1 MAEHK
6 DNQMDSLCGS
16 FNDRD
21 DFNRKAIAEN
31 LIKLLTSNDI
41 NISPMVIDGGWG
53 TGKSEFCLKTIS
65 LIKDSYLHDYH
76 VVYVDAFKSDHTGE
90 PLLSLLG
97 EIISTCCPEQKQN
110 DFIDKMGKAAGFL
123 LKKVSKA
130 AIHYVVKES
139 CDDLHEEFQEALNG
153 TSDSIIDYSVNALL
167 KDQVESEKK
176 LKTLQ
181 DSLREISND
190 KKIIIF
196 IDELDRCR
204 PDYAIDMLETIKH
217 VFNIDKIKIVLVANI
232 EQLTVAINHR
242 YGNNVVS
249 THRYLEKFIKY
260 KVNLPQTLQSNT
272 GRVSSS
278 LRYFNYLI
286 RKSILLNE
294 TWGALSQKVEGLL
307 SELIEI
313 HNISLRQIEKLV
325 LSLEVY
331 KSSYPEDSVTNNE
344 WNKCFILFCHLLYIL
359 NPDLA
364 NNIKYK
370 KFEDDELARFLGL
383 YSDSPKE
390 FKYDIDAS
398 LKAREALLF
407 AFLKF
412 CDSGYRKYQI
422 YNSDILLR
430 LFFKEFCNPCSVG
443 FNPFGSGGFDEFLME
458 MDKLSLNFSR

>member
-1 MAEHK
+1 
-6 DNQMDSLCGS
+6 MDSLCGS
-16 FNDRD
+16 FNERD

-65 LIKDSYLHDYH
+65 LIKDSYRHDYH

-139 CDDLHEEFQEALNG
+139 CDDLHDEFQEALSD

-181 DSLREISND
+181 DSLIEISND

-249 THRYLEKFIKY
+249 THKYLEKFIKY
-260 KVNLPQTLQSNT
+260 KVNLPQILHSNT

-294 TWGALSQKVEGLL
+294 AWGTLSQKVEELL

-313 HNISLRQIEKLV
+313 HNISLRQIERLV

-331 KSSYPEDSVTNNE
+331 KSSYQDSCVVNYE
-344 WNKCFILFCHLLYIL
+344 WNECLILFCHLLYSL

-364 NNIKYK
+364 NKIKYK
-370 KFEDDELARFLGL
+370 KFEDDELAKFLGL
-383 YSDSPKE
+383 YSDSTKE
-390 FKYDIDAS
+390 FKYSAMSS
-398 LKAREALLF
+398 LKAREAL
-407 AFLKF
+407 FLVFLNF
-412 CDSGYRKYQI
+412 CNSGYKKYTT
-422 YNSDILLR
+422 YNQEIFIDLFLR
-430 LFFKEFCNPCSVG
+430 QFYYNYPPSVSS
-443 FNPFGSGGFDEFLME
+443 PFDPSRFDEFIME
-458 MDKLSLNFSR
+458 MDKLSLNFS

>member
-1 MAEHK
+1 
-6 DNQMDSLCGS
+6 MDSLCES
-16 FNDRD
+16 FTERD

-65 LIKDSYLHDYH
+65 LIRDNYPNDYH

-97 EIISTCCPEQKQN
+97 EVISTCCPEHKQN

-139 CDDLHEEFQEALNG
+139 CDGLHEEFQEALNG

-217 VFNIDKIKIVLVANI
+217 VFNIDKIKVVLVTNLK
-232 EQLTVAINHR
+232 QLSVAIDHR
-242 YGNNVVS
+242 YGHVVD
-249 THRYLEKFIKY
+249 THHYLEKFIKY
-260 KVNLPQTLQSNT
+260 KIMLYN
-272 GRVSSS
+272 S
-278 LRYFNYLI
+278 LYFNNKYFPNSLGYFIYLVFRSKILKEIGFFSSKKTLKLLSDLI
-286 RKSILLNE
+286 R
-294 TWGALSQKVEGLL
+294 
-307 SELIEI
+307 I
-313 HNISLRQIEKLV
+313 HNISLRQIEKVV
-325 LSLEVY
+325 LSLEIYQTVADDNKKMKNSDFEGYKCVY
-331 KSSYPEDSVTNNE
+331 
-344 WNKCFILFCHLLYIL
+344 IFCHLAYIL
-359 NPDLA
+359 DPDLLNDINS
-364 NNIKYK
+364 NNVSADKV
-370 KFEDDELARFLGL
+370 ASFLGL
-383 YSDSPKE
+383 DSILPSSVKGGLNERGMLLVTLLNNCNSNKE
-390 FKYDIDAS
+390 RYIPFDKEYWISLYRQEYFSSSWRGYDPFED
-398 LKAREALLF
+398 EQPFYLF
-407 AFLKF
+407 AQVINTL
-412 CDSGYRKYQI
+412 S
-422 YNSDILLR
+422 
-430 LFFKEFCNPCSVG
+430 FFK
-443 FNPFGSGGFDEFLME
+443 
-458 MDKLSLNFSR
+458 

>member
-1 MAEHK
+1 
-6 DNQMDSLCGS
+6 MDSLCES
-16 FNDRD
+16 FTERD

-65 LIKDSYLHDYH
+65 LIKDSYPHEYH

-139 CDDLHEEFQEALNG
+139 CDGLHEEFQEALNG

-181 DSLREISND
+181 DSLREISDD

-217 VFNIDKIKIVLVANI
+217 VFNIAKIKIVLVANI

-260 KVNLPQTLQSNT
+260 KVNLPQILHSNT

-294 TWGALSQKVEGLL
+294 TWGALSQKVEELL

-344 WNKCFILFCHLLYIL
+344 WHKCFILFCHLLYIL

-383 YSDSPKE
+383 YSNSPKE

-407 AFLKF
+407 VFLRF
-412 CDSGYRKYQI
+412 CNSGYGKYQI
-422 YNSDILLR
+422 YNSSILLS
-430 LFFKEFCNPCSVG
+430 LFLKEFCSPSPIG
-443 FNPFGSGGFDEFLME
+443 FNPFASGSFDEFLME
-458 MDKLSLNFSR
+458 MDKLSLNFS